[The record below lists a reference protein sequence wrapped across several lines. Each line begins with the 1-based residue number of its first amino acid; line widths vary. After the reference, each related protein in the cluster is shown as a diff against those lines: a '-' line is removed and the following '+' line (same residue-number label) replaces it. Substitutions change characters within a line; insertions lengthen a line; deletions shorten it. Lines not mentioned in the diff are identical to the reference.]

1 MKMEQMTLW
10 ELGQT
15 TESVVNPI
23 WEQLDP
29 AVKMDTVTRLSRLM
43 VKAVSPNHNK
53 MQNEQENNHDQ

>member
-1 MKMEQMTLW
+1 MKQMTLW

-29 AVKMDTVTRLSRLM
+29 AVKMDVVIRLSRM
-43 VKAVSPNHNK
+43 MAKAVNPNHNEL
-53 MQNEQENNHDQ
+53 QNEQENNYDQ

>member
-1 MKMEQMTLW
+1 MKQMTLW

-29 AVKMDTVTRLSRLM
+29 AVKMDVVIRLSRLM
-43 VKAVSPNHNK
+43 AKAVSPNYNEL
-53 MQNEQENNHDQ
+53 QNEQENNHDQ